1 MGNSNQL
8 PLKVYTE
15 ISNGVNCNFDIYI
28 KTKIIND
35 EETNNFIVRKAGEF
49 I

>member
-1 MGNSNQL
+1 MENSNQL

-28 KTKIIND
+28 KTKLLMM
-35 EETNNFIVRKAGEF
+35 KK
-49 I
+49 

>member
-1 MGNSNQL
+1 MGNSNKH

-28 KTKIIND
+28 KIIND
-35 EETNNFIVRKAGEF
+35 EETNNFIVKKAGEF